1 MTQAK
6 RSLRNGVLLG
16 LLALAGCSNETKVA
30 PQATEVVRGLATS
43 VAKTSEIPDYLNV
56 PGTLRAVQTSEVASQ
71 IMGNLTQVQVQEGD
85 RVGPGQ
91 ILAMIGQE
99 QLRAAA
105 DQAHAAA
112 MAAAEE
118 VAAADAQCGLA
129 ETTLK
134 RYQQLY
140 DKKSVSPQEYDEVK
154 ARLAGAQARRKA
166 ASANQEQAAAA
177 AQQAQTVLGY
187 TTIRAPFAGVIAA
200 KKVDVGTLAAPGT
213 VLFTMEDTSRFRL
226 EAPVDEDN
234 LSYLQKNKVV
244 IVTLDALPGVEMKG
258 VVSDIVPAADPASR
272 SFLIK
277 IDLPPDSRLHSGLFG
292 RALIARG
299 VRKALLIPNSAIV
312 ERGQLQGVFVLSS
325 GGITQLRYVS
335 LGAQLGDAVEVLSG
349 LEDGEKFVQAPGHR
363 DLSGK
368 QIATQP

>member
-6 RSLRNGVLLG
+6 RSLRNAMLFG
-16 LLALAGCSNETKVA
+16 LLAFAGCSNETKVA
-30 PQATEVVRGLATS
+30 PPAPEVARGVATLI
-43 VAKTSEIPDYLNV
+43 AKTSEVPDYLDV

-71 IMGNLTQVQVQEGD
+71 IMGNITQVHVQEGD
-85 RVGPGQ
+85 RVGRGQ
-91 ILAMIGQE
+91 VLAVIAQE
-99 QLRAAA
+99 PSRAAA
-105 DQAHAAA
+105 DQANAAA
-112 MAAAEE
+112 VAAAKE
-118 VAAADAQCGLA
+118 VAVADAQCGLA

-154 ARLAGAQARRKA
+154 ARLASAQARREA

-177 AQQAQTVLGY
+177 AKQAQTVLGY

-226 EAPVDEDN
+226 EVPVDENN
-234 LSYLQKNKVV
+234 LSYLQKNKAVTVV
-244 IVTLDALPGVEMKG
+244 LDALPGAPMKG
-258 VVSDIVPAADPASR
+258 FVSDILPAADPASR

-277 IDLPPDSRLHSGLFG
+277 IDLPPDSHLHSGLFG
-292 RALIARG
+292 RALLARG
-299 VRKALLIPNSAIV
+299 VRKALLIPRSAVV

-325 GGITQLRYVS
+325 GGILQLRYVS
-335 LGAQLGDAVEVLSG
+335 LGAQSGDTVEVLSG
-349 LEDGEKFVQAPGHR
+349 LEDGEKFVPSPGGR
-363 DLSGK
+363 DLNGK
-368 QIATQP
+368 QIAL